1 MNSTS
6 LSVEQLVGH
15 SLGSYRVEQ
24 LLGHGNVNAVYLA
37 RHMVQQQPVMLTA
50 FLLPP
55 EYSPQLREKFKERF
69 TRVASALT
77 KLQHSRVL
85 PTYDFGEQFGFPY
98 LVAPLITS
106 GSLAKVLKQQP
117 RLSPSQALDILRPI
131 AEGFD
136 YAHGQGVVHGT
147 LKSTNILL
155 DQDGKI
161 QIAGFGLANILE
173 LRGLEQ
179 VEHPYAHLFSIARTF
194 LGSPEY
200 IAPEVVQGAPF
211 DALAD
216 VYALGAMLFELLSGK
231 PPFSGADPMT
241 TALRHV
247 QQPAPSL
254 LTFCPE
260 LSPAL
265 DLIVQKALEPERAQR
280 YQSAGSLVTA
290 LERVLQVIDSVQLP
304 AVTPLPRTVNRK
316 SPNPPPTLSPANDW
330 LNEDALKAQQADS
343 AMQTAQMPT
352 TPQFSFPSQQTP
364 GNAQEL
370 LDSPEDLN
378 VDPFV
383 WWSTTSLGAVQ
394 NSATS
399 SLHKTMA
406 APLAQTG
413 NQPSL
418 GNDAPTEMMTR
429 AASMPPLNTKK
440 QSQVD
445 KGRRRTVAL
454 LAGGGVAM
462 VAALGFGGITLA
474 QRLQS
479 AQGQARTGAQQAKA
493 TTPASPTKKVGST
506 PTAKPAPTEPPTQTA
521 QPAPTQPPTP
531 TAPPT
536 QPPPTPTPV
545 PGHTGTVVGSTNQA
559 NNSSK
564 TFTNP
569 ADGND
574 SLLIRLPNG
583 NFVAFESDCPH
594 EGVTCHYDADKQKII
609 CPRHDAYFD
618 PFNNAAVLQGP
629 PKRPLTAVAVKVNA
643 DGTVTTGG

>member
-6 LSVEQLVGH
+6 LSVEQLVGN
-15 SLGSYRVEQ
+15 SLGAYRVEQ

-37 RHMVQQQPVMLTA
+37 RHMAQQQPVMLTT

-55 EYSPQLREKFKERF
+55 EYTPQLRERFKERF

-77 KLQHSRVL
+77 KLQHPRVL
-85 PTYDFGEQFGFPY
+85 PTYDFGEQFGYPY
-98 LVAPLITS
+98 LIAPLVTS

-117 RLSPSQALDILRPI
+117 RLTPSQALDILRPI

-136 YAHGQGVVHGT
+136 YAHGQGMVHGT

-155 DQDGKI
+155 DRDGRI

-173 LRGLEQ
+173 LRGIEQ

-200 IAPEVVQGAPF
+200 IAPEVVQGTPI
-211 DALAD
+211 DAQAD
-216 VYALGAMLFELLSGK
+216 VYSLGAMLFELLSGK
-231 PPFSGADPMT
+231 PPFSGADPLT

-254 LTFCPE
+254 LTFYPD

-265 DLIVQKALEPERAQR
+265 DLIVQKALEPDRTHR
-280 YQSAGSLVTA
+280 YPSAGSLVVA
-290 LERVLQVIDSVQLP
+290 LERVIQVIDSVKLP
-304 AVTPLPRTVNRK
+304 AMTPLPQPVSRK
-316 SPNPPPTLSPANDW
+316 AANPSPTLSPADNWFD
-330 LNEDALKAQQADS
+330 EDALKAQQAS
-343 AMQTAQMPT
+343 RTGQKAQLPT
-352 TPQFSFPSQQTP
+352 TPQVAFQAQQP
-364 GNAQEL
+364 FGNAQEL
-370 LDSPEDLN
+370 LDSPEELN

-383 WWSTTSLGAVQ
+383 WWSTTSLSALP
-394 NSATS
+394 NPATS
-399 SLHKTMA
+399 SLNKTAA
-406 APLAQTG
+406 APFAPTD
-413 NQPSL
+413 NRPSL
-418 GNDAPTEMMTR
+418 GNDAPTEMM
-429 AASMPPLNTKK
+429 AQSAYMPPANNKK
-440 QSQVD
+440 QGQVD

-454 LAGGGVAM
+454 LAGGGVVVA
-462 VAALGFGGITLA
+462 AALGFGGITLA
-474 QRLQS
+474 QRLHN
-479 AQGQARTGAQQAKA
+479 AQTGAQQARANTGTGSTKA
-493 TTPASPTKKVGST
+493 AST
-506 PTAKPAPTEPPTQTA
+506 PTAKSAPTK
-521 QPAPTQPPTP
+521 PPTP
-531 TAPPT
+531 TTKPTQAPTQQPT
-536 QPPPTPTPV
+536 QPPPTPTPM
-545 PGHTGTVVGSTNQA
+545 PGHTGTVVGSTNQG

-569 ADGND
+569 ADSND

-583 NFVAFESDCPH
+583 NFVAFESSCPH
-594 EGVTCHYDADKQKII
+594 EGVTCHYDSGLQKIV
-609 CPRHDAYFD
+609 CPRHTAYFD